1 MFNIQVFTQTND
13 HNLMKNVA
21 TNAKFILSKTE
32 VMFENCKLN
41 ILCKIAVFYKQKWLN
56 KVIYFDFL
64 SN

>member
-21 TNAKFILSKTE
+21 INAKFILSKTE
-32 VMFENCKLN
+32 VMFGSCKLN